1 MRNSIIGY
9 FKNNNVLNYSDFISN
24 VINNYDSVNTDFP
37 KEAIAKK
44 LTELPSKKGFDT
56 QFSIVKKKIK
66 TCLNFLRGKLKVP
79 RIFSIFVL
87 HNKMK

>member
-66 TCLNFLRGKLKVP
+66 TCLNFL
-79 RIFSIFVL
+79 
-87 HNKMK
+87 